1 MSKTHAKSTA
11 QESLLIEKVVE
22 HDSVSFSKLYDQY
35 LPLICKV
42 WYQFHLT
49 ELPLEDWKKE
59 AAVVLYRTSCSYY
72 NHCQSVR
79 FCWYLRQALLNKIR
93 DLYRQQVAKKRI
105 PVENVEPITDLH
117 IDQRLVDAHFRPD
130 DASEFRYIYRQ
141 FLQSCSLLERDAF
154 TMINSGHCPEEI
166 AHRLSCSPLSI
177 RSAFERARQKF
188 LRYLYE

>member
-1 MSKTHAKSTA
+1 MRQNHVKSPTP
-11 QESLLIEKVVE
+11 ESVLIERVTE
-22 HDSVSFSKLYDQY
+22 HDSGSFAKLYNQY

-49 ELPLEDWKKE
+49 ELPLEDWKQE
-59 AAVVLYRTSCSYY
+59 AAVVLYRTACSYY
-72 NHCQSVR
+72 QRCQEAR

-93 DLYRQQVAKKRI
+93 DLYRQQAAQKRI

-130 DASEFRYIYRQ
+130 DVSELRFIYRQ
-141 FLQSCSLLERDAF
+141 FLQNCSLLERDVF
-154 TMINSGHCPEEI
+154 VMINSGQCPEEI
-166 AHRLSCSPLSI
+166 AHRFSCSPLSI

-188 LRYLYE
+188 LRHLYN